1 MKKIMLIDDVIT
13 YGDDLK
19 AKLED
24 YGYKVYYSP
33 TAVGIIHFIN
43 EFSPDLLFL
52 DVELNENK
60 NGIEVCREVNKLF
73 PELPII
79 IISSFAG
86 QDVKTEAISAGA
98 LSYVEKPLTA
108 QLLDAYIERYTNLV
122 TVLPKQKKEMMI
134 DFAQQ
139 LIYFSDGSIV
149 GISPTQSQILKMLEE
164 RERKNVRFDDIKNYL
179 WRDNNQ
185 PENADAIIYN
195 EVSRIRSIINKYTKN
210 TFLRSIHGVGYCF
223 INGERPEEES

>member
-1 MKKIMLIDDVIT
+1 MLIDDVIT

-24 YGYKVYYSP
+24 YGYNVYYSP
-33 TAVGIIHFIN
+33 TAVGIINFIN

-60 NGIEVCREVNKLF
+60 NGIEVCREVNNLF

-86 QDVKTEAISAGA
+86 QDIKTEAITAGA

-108 QLLDAYIERYTNLV
+108 QLLDTYIKRYTTSV
-122 TVLPKQKKEMMI
+122 IVQPKQKKEMVI
-134 DFAQQ
+134 DFTQQ
-139 LIYFSDGSIV
+139 LIYFSDGSIA
-149 GISPTQSQILKMLEE
+149 GISPTQSEILKILEKQ
-164 RERKNVRFDDIKNYL
+164 ERKNVIFDDIKNYL
-179 WRDNNQ
+179 WRDNEQ
-185 PENADAIIYN
+185 PENANAIIYN
-195 EVSRIRSIINKYTKN
+195 EVSRIRRIINKYTKN
-210 TFLRSIHGVGYCF
+210 SFLRSIHGVGYCF
-223 INGERPEEES
+223 INGEIPEEDS

>member
-1 MKKIMLIDDVIT
+1 MKKIMLIDDIIT

-19 AKLED
+19 EKLEGF
-24 YGYKVYYSP
+24 GYKVYYSP
-33 TAVGIIHFIN
+33 TAVGIANFIN
-43 EFSPDLLFL
+43 DFAPELLFL

-60 NGIEVCREVNKLF
+60 NGIEVCREVSKLF

-86 QDVKTEAISAGA
+86 QDIKTEAITAGA

-108 QLLDAYIERYTNLV
+108 QLLDAYIKRYSTSV
-122 TVLPKQKKEMMI
+122 TVRPKQKKEMMI
-134 DFAQQ
+134 DFSQQ
-139 LIYFSDGSIV
+139 LIYFSDGSIA
-149 GISPTQSQILKMLEE
+149 GISPTQVQILKLLEE
-164 RERKNVRFDDIKNYL
+164 QERKNVRFEDIKNYL

-195 EVSRIRSIINKYTKN
+195 EVSRIRRIINKYTKN

-223 INGERPEEES
+223 INGEREKEDS